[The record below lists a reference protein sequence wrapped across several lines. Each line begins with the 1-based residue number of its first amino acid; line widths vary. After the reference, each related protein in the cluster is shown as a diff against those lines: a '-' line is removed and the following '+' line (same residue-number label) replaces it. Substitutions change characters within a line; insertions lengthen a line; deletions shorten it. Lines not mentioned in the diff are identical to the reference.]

1 MDDRQQTTDHS
12 KKTWSMVYG
21 LWSSRYWHDFF
32 YRNIVTDNRRH
43 RLLKLCL
50 LFISFLV
57 IIGQNILLFMYS
69 KNLLKKRK
77 LSSKV
82 ISIGGITLGGAGKT
96 PVVELVV
103 NMLIKKGKRVAVL
116 SRGYG
121 RARECE
127 MKLVSNG
134 KKILCDVKEAGDEPY
149 LLAKNLKDTVVFAG
163 KNRYET
169 GKIAEE
175 KLNIDTVVL
184 DDGFQHWRLHR
195 DVNIVVINASS
206 PFGNGYVFPRGNL
219 REPYK
224 CLKRADCFILTKIDM
239 IKNAEEKEII
249 KKKLIEINDSAQIIE
264 TIHKPA
270 YLENI
275 VGEEHLDIKSIK
287 GEEVIALSSLGD
299 PISFENTLE
308 HVGAKIVERIRYPD
322 HYWYTK
328 DDIDNIQASQKALN
342 AKFIITTQKD
352 AVRLQSVETY
362 YNTSLLV
369 LRIEVEIISGSD
381 RLEKLINA
389 I

>member
-1 MDDRQQTTDHS
+1 MD
-12 KKTWSMVYG
+12 
-21 LWSSRYWHDFF
+21 RYLHDFF
-32 YRNIVTDNRRH
+32 YRNIVSDNRRH
-43 RLLKLCL
+43 RLLKLW
-50 LFISFLV
+50 LFFIAFLV
-57 IIGQNILLFMYS
+57 TTAQNILLFMYS

-77 LSSKV
+77 LSSRV
-82 ISIGGITLGGAGKT
+82 ISIGGITLGGVGKT

-103 NMLIKKGKRVAVL
+103 NMLAKNGKRVAVL

-121 RARECE
+121 RSRESE
-127 MKLVSNG
+127 IKLVSNG
-134 KKILCDVKEAGDEPY
+134 KEILCDVKETGDEPY
-149 LLAKNLKDTVVFAG
+149 LLAKNLKGIVVFVG
-163 KNRYET
+163 GNRYET

-195 DVNIVVINASS
+195 DINIVVINASS

-270 YLENI
+270 CLENI

-328 DDIDNIQASQKALN
+328 DDINNIEAKRQELDV
-342 AKFIITTQKD
+342 KFIVTTQKD
-352 AVRLQSVETY
+352 AVRLQRLRLEY
-362 YNTSLLV
+362 CNTSLLV
-369 LRIEVEIISGSD
+369 LRIEVEVISGSD

-389 I
+389 V